1 MMLLQLSSG
10 QGPMESCFAVGM
22 AAQRVVRLAATNG
35 IEASEVESVMA
46 DKSACFRSVLLKL
59 TGASDVS
66 VKTFAEQWNGSMLW
80 VCPSPFRTNYKRK
93 NWFFG
98 GQAFDLPAIEHDADI
113 EYQTCRA
120 SGAGGQHV
128 NTTDSAVRA
137 IHLSSG
143 ISVRVECERSQHAN
157 KRLATALLL
166 RKLEEQS
173 SQHEA
178 AQAQARWTQHW
189 SLERGNPVK
198 VFKGRTF
205 TLVE

>member
-10 QGPMESCFAVGM
+10 QGPMESCLAVGM
-22 AAQRVVRLAATNG
+22 AAKHVVRLAAKNG
-35 IEASEVESVMA
+35 ITASEVESVKA
-46 DKSACFRSVLLKL
+46 DKPACFRSVLLKL
-59 TGASDVS
+59 TGTSDAS
-66 VKTFAEQWNGSMLW
+66 VKAFAEQWNGSMLW
-80 VCPSPFRTNYKRK
+80 ISQSPFRANYKRK

-98 GQAFDLPAIEHDADI
+98 GQVFDLVPVEHTMDI
-113 EYQTCRA
+113 EYRTCRS

-137 IHLSSG
+137 IHRASG

-166 RKLEEQS
+166 RKLKALS
-173 SQHEA
+173 SKREA
-178 AQAQARWTQHW
+178 TLAQARWSEHW
-189 SLERGNPVK
+189 SLERGNPIK

-205 TLVE
+205 TLV